1 MRLRHVEGTVA
12 LTAEMATAVQNAT
25 NGLLS
30 VFGQP
35 RNTVPFQRFFELAG
49 RGTGEGPLLVW
60 ERVGSALQSFM
71 DIPGGISEGAAAV
84 VSALIKHRG
93 KLLGCAAASALAA
106 EEAVNF
112 IVGAE

>member
-1 MRLRHVEGTVA
+1 MA

-49 RGTGEGPLLVW
+49 RGTGEGPLAS
-60 ERVGSALQSFM
+60 R
-71 DIPGGISEGAAAV
+71 GA
-84 VSALIKHRG
+84 SRG
-93 KLLGCAAASALAA
+93 RRLKALAICA
-106 EEAVNF
+106 GTRGTFLGV
-112 IVGAE
+112 